1 MEKKVT
7 ARSPIA
13 QKEENVKTV
22 LKTFLLKSTVIF
34 IMIQK

>member
-1 MEKKVT
+1 MENKVT

-22 LKTFLLKSTVIF
+22 LKTFLLTAKL
-34 IMIQK
+34 

>member
-13 QKEENVKTV
+13 QKEENVKAV
-22 LKTFLLKSTVIF
+22 LKTFLLTAKL
-34 IMIQK
+34 

>member
-13 QKEENVKTV
+13 QKEENVKAFFGKFLIAENCEK
-22 LKTFLLKSTVIF
+22 LKYY
-34 IMIQK
+34 